1 MHERKCK
8 IWSLTWRSTPIVRL
22 KHCLSF
28 GLLLFFYLF
37 FPGLQF
43 GLKKGLLLGF
53 PGVEGNPS
61 GLGGVLLVLHSW
73 LVSQCALF
81 KSNRLLCI
89 RVKNF
94 QSFLIDMKFW
104 TQSLFWLQA
113 GIFSEFSE
121 LFSSSGSSMLRK
133 WKIRAFYRLWLM
145 DTKFRSFLLHRC
157 NTSREN

>member
-8 IWSLTWRSTPIVRL
+8 IWSLTWMSTPIVRL

-28 GLLLFFYLF
+28 GLLLFFFLF

-43 GLKKGLLLGF
+43 GLNQGLLLGF

-113 GIFSEFSE
+113 GIFRNFRNFS
-121 LFSSSGSSMLRK
+121 LFKVTQPFAAIKRSGKR
-133 WKIRAFYRLWLM
+133 RY
-145 DTKFRSFLLHRC
+145 LL
-157 NTSREN
+157 NLLINLDEIWTQ